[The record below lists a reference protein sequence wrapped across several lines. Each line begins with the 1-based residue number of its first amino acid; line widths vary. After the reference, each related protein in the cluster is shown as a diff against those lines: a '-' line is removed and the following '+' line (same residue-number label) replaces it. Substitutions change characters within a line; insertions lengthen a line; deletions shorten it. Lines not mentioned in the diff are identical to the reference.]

1 MVIEGRREVRIDDET
16 KVIEFRG
23 ILRRWDVT
31 ANNTIDSELVAEA
44 TVSYSGHGPM
54 TNATNRTGIGKLF
67 HDAIAWV
74 WPF

>member
-1 MVIEGRREVRIDDET
+1 ET

-23 ILRRWDVT
+23 LLRRWDIT

-44 TVSYSGHGPM
+44 TVTYSGSGPM